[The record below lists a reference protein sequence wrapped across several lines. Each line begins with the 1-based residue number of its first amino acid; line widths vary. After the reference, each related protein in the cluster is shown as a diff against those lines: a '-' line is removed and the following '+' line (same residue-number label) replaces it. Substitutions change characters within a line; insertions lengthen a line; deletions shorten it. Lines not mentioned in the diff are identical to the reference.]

1 MFSPDAGA
9 VATTSILPGV
19 STVIKVSKRFV
30 DRARGNLRR
39 YQRVLE
45 TARSRD
51 VNESDT
57 CVIVSDI
64 VSDILGYDKY
74 TEVTTE
80 FAIRSTF
87 CDLAIKLDGNL
98 QYLIEV
104 KSIGTELKENHLKQA
119 VDYAANQGVDW
130 VLLTNG
136 VIWRA
141 YRLRFE
147 KPIQHDEVFAVDL
160 LDPATKPSQLLEKLY
175 LISREAAGSAA
186 LGSYARQREAT
197 SRYVVAQLLL
207 DDSVLTTVR
216 RQLRRLFP
224 GVRVSTDE
232 IAAFLR
238 NEVLKREALEGE
250 RADAAEKLVR
260 RASRKHQRT
269 KNDRVQEPP
278 PVLAAEAKLPE
289 PQLHTA
295 PARVPGA

>member
-1 MFSPDAGA
+1 M
-9 VATTSILPGV
+9 TR
-19 STVIKVSKRFV
+19 VSKRFL

-64 VSDILGYDKY
+64 IADLLGYDKY
-74 TEVTTE
+74 SEVTTE

-87 CDLAIKLDGNL
+87 CDLAVKLDGRV

-104 KSIGTELKENHLKQA
+104 KSIGTDLKDNHLKQA

-136 VIWRA
+136 VVWQA

-147 KPIQHDEVFAVDL
+147 KPIQHDEVFTLDF
-160 LDPATKPSQLLEKLY
+160 LDPAAKPAQLLEKLY
-175 LISREAAGSAA
+175 LISREAAGSSA
-186 LGSYARQREAT
+186 LGSYAQQKEAT
-197 SRYVVAQLLL
+197 SRYVISQLLL
-207 DDSVLTTVR
+207 DDSVLITVR

-224 GVRVSTDE
+224 GVRVGAEE
-232 IAAFLR
+232 IAGLLR
-238 NEVLKREALEGE
+238 NEVLKREVLEGE
-250 RADAAEKLVR
+250 RAGAAEKLVR
-260 RASRKHQRT
+260 RASRKQQRT
-269 KNDRVQEPP
+269 KPDSTE
-278 PVLAAEAKLPE
+278 LAVVPAAVAKLPS
-289 PQLHTA
+289 PMT
-295 PARVPGA
+295 PTRTTVS

>member
-1 MFSPDAGA
+1 M
-9 VATTSILPGV
+9 
-19 STVIKVSKRFV
+19 IKVSKKFV

-64 VSDILGYDKY
+64 LADILGYDKY
-74 TEVTTE
+74 SEVTTE

-87 CDLAIKLDGNL
+87 CDLAIKLDGNV

-104 KSIGTELKENHLKQA
+104 KSIGTELKDNHLKQA

-136 VIWRA
+136 VVWQA

-147 KPIQHDEVFAVDL
+147 KPIQHDEVFTVDM
-160 LDPATKPSQLLEKLY
+160 LDPAIKPTQLLEKLY
-175 LISREAAGSAA
+175 LISREAAGSSA
-186 LGSYARQREAT
+186 LGSYAQQKEAT

-207 DDSVLTTVR
+207 DESVLATVR

-224 GVRVSTDE
+224 GVRVGVDE
-232 IAAFLR
+232 IAGFLR
-238 NEVLKREALEGE
+238 NEVLKREVLEGE

-260 RASRKHQRT
+260 RASRKHQRVKT
-269 KNDRVQEPP
+269 DRSGETVVPAS
-278 PVLAAEAKLPE
+278 VAKLPS
-289 PQLHTA
+289 PPLPVRT
-295 PARVPGA
+295 PAT

>member
-1 MFSPDAGA
+1 M
-9 VATTSILPGV
+9 
-19 STVIKVSKRFV
+19 IKVSKRFV

-104 KSIGTELKENHLKQA
+104 KSIGTELKDNHLKQA

-136 VIWRA
+136 VVWRA

-147 KPIQHDEVFAVDL
+147 KPIQHDEVFTIDL
-160 LDPATKPSQLLEKLY
+160 LDPAAKPVQHLEKLY
-175 LISREAAGSAA
+175 LISREAAGSSA
-186 LGSYARQREAT
+186 LGSYAQQKEAT

-207 DDSVLTTVR
+207 EESVLMTVR

-224 GVRVSTDE
+224 GVRVGVDE
-232 IAAFLR
+232 IAGFLR
-238 NEVLKREALEGE
+238 NEVLKREVLEGE

-260 RASRKHQRT
+260 RANRKHQRV
-269 KNDRVQEPP
+269 KAERPEPATVP
-278 PVLAAEAKLPE
+278 AAVAKLPE
-289 PQLHTA
+289 PSSFA
-295 PARVPGA
+295 PRTVE

>member
-1 MFSPDAGA
+1 
-9 VATTSILPGV
+9 
-19 STVIKVSKRFV
+19 
-30 DRARGNLRR
+30 
-39 YQRVLE
+39 
-45 TARSRD
+45 
-51 VNESDT
+51 
-57 CVIVSDI
+57 
-64 VSDILGYDKY
+64 
-74 TEVTTE
+74 
-80 FAIRSTF
+80 
-87 CDLAIKLDGNL
+87 
-98 QYLIEV
+98 LIEV
-104 KSIGTELKENHLKQA
+104 KSIGTELKDNHLKQA

-147 KPIQHDEVFAVDL
+147 KPIQHDEVFSVDL

-224 GVRVSTDE
+224 GVRVGTDE

-238 NEVLKREALEGE
+238 NEVLKREVLEGE

-278 PVLAAEAKLPE
+278 PVLAADAKLPE
-289 PQLHTA
+289 PRLQAA
-295 PARVPGA
+295 PARVPGT

>member
-1 MFSPDAGA
+1 M
-9 VATTSILPGV
+9 
-19 STVIKVSKRFV
+19 IKVSKRFV
-30 DRARGNLRR
+30 ERAKANLRR

-64 VSDILGYDKY
+64 IADLLGYDKY
-74 TEVTTE
+74 SEVTTE

-87 CDLAIKLDGNL
+87 CDLAIKLDGRV

-104 KSIGTELKENHLKQA
+104 KSIGTDLKDNHLKQA

-136 VIWRA
+136 VVWQA

-147 KPIQHDEVFAVDL
+147 KPIQHDEVFTLDF
-160 LDPATKPSQLLEKLY
+160 LDPTAKPAQLVEKLY
-175 LISREAAGSAA
+175 LISREAAGSSA
-186 LGSYARQREAT
+186 LGSYAQRKEAT
-197 SRYVVAQLLL
+197 SRYVISQLLL
-207 DDSVLTTVR
+207 DESVMMTVR

-224 GVRVSTDE
+224 GVRVGAEE
-232 IAAFLR
+232 IAGLLR
-238 NEVLKREALEGE
+238 NEVLKREVLEGE

-260 RASRKHQRT
+260 RASRKQQRT
-269 KNDRVQEPP
+269 KSDSTEPTVVP
-278 PVLAAEAKLPE
+278 GAVAKLPS
-289 PQLHTA
+289 PMTSTRTA
-295 PARVPGA
+295 VS